1 MEKIEIKNIG
11 DLEKIICEIENGDI
25 LLKVQD
31 SKLVYAEVTKK
42 IKPKNISY
50 SQIGKIRLAKVS
62 LFLCKNL

>member
-42 IKPKNISY
+42 IKPNIS
-50 SQIGKIRLAKVS
+50 
-62 LFLCKNL
+62 CKNCLGK